1 MKFTETELA
10 GAWFVDVE
18 PHSDERGFFAR
29 TWCRR
34 EFEEHG
40 IDSDFVQASVSYNR
54 VTGTLR
60 GMHFQRAPFDE
71 TKLVRC
77 VSGAIYDVIVDL
89 RRDGATFGR
98 WLGVELSAANRRA
111 LLVPKGFAHGF
122 VTLADNSEVFYQIS
136 AFYTPGHAGGLRY
149 DDPALGIDWPVP
161 VRVIND
167 KDRSW
172 PDFSSLTDDA

>member
-1 MKFTETELA
+1 MKFTETELP

-54 VTGTLR
+54 VAGTLR

-89 RRDGATFGR
+89 RRDGETFGR
-98 WLGVELSAANRRA
+98 SLGVELSAANRRA

-122 VTLADNSEVFYQIS
+122 VTLADNSEILYQIS

-149 DDPALGIDWPVP
+149 DDPALSIEWPVP
-161 VRVIND
+161 IRVIND

-172 PDFSSLTDDA
+172 PDFASLTDDA

>member
-1 MKFTETELA
+1 MKFTETELP

>member
-1 MKFTETELA
+1 MKFTETELP

-54 VTGTLR
+54 VAGTLR

-89 RRDGATFGR
+89 RRDGETFGR
-98 WLGVELSAANRRA
+98 SLGVELSAANRRA

-122 VTLADNSEVFYQIS
+122 VTLEDNSEILYQIS

-149 DDPALGIDWPVP
+149 DDPALSIEWPVP
-161 VRVIND
+161 IRVIND

-172 PDFSSLTDDA
+172 PDFASLTGDA

>member
-54 VTGTLR
+54 VAGTLR
-60 GMHFQRAPFDE
+60 GMHFQRAPHDE

-89 RRDGATFGR
+89 RQESETFGR
-98 WLGVELSAANRRA
+98 WVGVELSAANRRA

-122 VTLADNSEVFYQIS
+122 VTLADNSEILYQIS
-136 AFYTPGHAGGLRY
+136 EFYTPGHAGGLRY
-149 DDPALGIDWPVP
+149 DDPALGIEWPVP
-161 VRVIND
+161 IRVIND

-172 PDFSSLTDDA
+172 PDFERQSDGG